1 MIDATLVIG
10 HSAAKWSKHQPDEG
24 ILWSNKLSRGVQGAS
39 KAYIAFHPD
48 SYSLIYIHQL
58 LRQEDKKVVWQ
69 VGKNEK
75 TFENIEEAKQFVR
88 ESLNDQSNTNRF
100 HGQ

>member
-58 LRQEDKKVVWQ
+58 LRQEDKKVIWQ

-88 ESLNDQSNTNRF
+88 ESLND
-100 HGQ
+100 

>member
-1 MIDATLVIG
+1 MIDATRVIG

-69 VGKNEK
+69 VGKNKWQNHITEIK

-88 ESLNDQSNTNRF
+88 ESLND
-100 HGQ
+100 

>member
-1 MIDATLVIG
+1 MIDATHVIG

-58 LRQEDKKVVWQ
+58 LRQEDKKVIWQ

-88 ESLNDQSNTNRF
+88 ESLND
-100 HGQ
+100 

>member
-1 MIDATLVIG
+1 MIDATRVIG

-24 ILWSNKLSRGVQGAS
+24 VLWSNKLSRGVNGAS
-39 KAYIAFHPD
+39 KSYIAFHLD

-58 LRQEDKKVVWQ
+58 LRQEDKKVVWK
-69 VGKNEK
+69 VGTNEK

-88 ESLNDQSNTNRF
+88 ESLND
-100 HGQ
+100 

>member
-24 ILWSNKLSRGVQGAS
+24 VLWSNKLSRGVNGAS

-58 LRQEDKKVVWQ
+58 LRQEDKKVIWQ
-69 VGKNEK
+69 VGKNQK

-88 ESLNDQSNTNRF
+88 ESLND
-100 HGQ
+100 